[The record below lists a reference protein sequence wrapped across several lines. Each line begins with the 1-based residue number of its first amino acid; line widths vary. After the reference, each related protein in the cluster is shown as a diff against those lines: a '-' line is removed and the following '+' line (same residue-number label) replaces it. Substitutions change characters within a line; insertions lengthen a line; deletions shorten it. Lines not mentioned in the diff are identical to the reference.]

1 MTLVWLIQVGFLE
14 LEWLMLDIFLAIQNK
29 YSYIS
34 YSCSLNITNSKF
46 NIVTELKLP
55 VIISMCLEYLAMKM
69 LFRKMDRSL
78 GNFFRYTL
86 ELAQFLYLLQ

>member
-1 MTLVWLIQVGFLE
+1 MKLVWLIQVGFLE

-34 YSCSLNITNSKF
+34 YSCSLNIIQKF

-55 VIISMCLEYLAMKM
+55 VRISMCLEYLAMKM

-78 GNFFRYTL
+78 GKFFRYTL